1 MSWYPSY
8 SPVPLANDNI
18 GLTLSVFSLSR
29 PLFSLL
35 SLLCCSDAR
44 EALVGLGGKGGACV
58 CVCVCGGGGFPI
70 MLSTVDF
77 MGALAMMMTT

>member
-1 MSWYPSY
+1 MSWYPSH

-44 EALVGLGGKGGACV
+44 EALVGLGGGGGGLCGG
-58 CVCVCGGGGFPI
+58 VCGGGGFPI